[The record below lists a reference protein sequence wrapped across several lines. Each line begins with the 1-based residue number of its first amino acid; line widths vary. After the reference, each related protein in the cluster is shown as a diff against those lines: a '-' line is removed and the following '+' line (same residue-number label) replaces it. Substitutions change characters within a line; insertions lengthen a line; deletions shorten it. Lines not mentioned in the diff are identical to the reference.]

1 MAFEAAQFGGQEDAA
16 GEIVRADPLMVDREP
31 ANREAMKGKVVV
43 VGRGVVPF
51 VDKARRVSAAGA
63 ICMVVMNNADELY
76 KCTGQGEDI
85 KIPVVCVTQSDG
97 ALLVDGSV
105 VRLKGVRYG
114 AGTLCYTR
122 QVAPNG
128 QRSLRVG

>member
-51 VDKARRVSAAGA
+51 VDKARRVSAASGA
-63 ICMVVMNNADELY
+63 ALY
-76 KCTGQGEDI
+76 LWSAEWACRDQ
-85 KIPVVCVTQSDG
+85 PP
-97 ALLVDGSV
+97 A
-105 VRLKGVRYG
+105 
-114 AGTLCYTR
+114 
-122 QVAPNG
+122 
-128 QRSLRVG
+128 